1 MAMKQSRHNR
11 PAHRLAMVVAVPLT
25 LRVFMRP
32 HLEAMAS
39 RYSVT
44 VFCAGDASQII
55 EGLPKAVDFCS
66 IPIQR
71 KISLCSDARA
81 LWCLVVLFSRGNYD
95 LVHSITPKAGLLAMC
110 AAFFCRVSFRVH
122 IFTGQV
128 WVTKAGLSRCLLKT
142 IDRLIAAMATHVLAD
157 SHSQRQFLVDE
168 GVVPAEKIRVLA
180 DGSICGVDQQR
191 FRPNEKARF
200 PLRRELGLPESS
212 VVALFLGR
220 LTRDKGVLD
229 LAKAFVKIADDH
241 QNLYLI
247 IVGPDEEGLR
257 PALQE
262 IMSPCLDRIRFVDMT
277 SSPEDYMASSDIFCL
292 PSYREG
298 FGSVI
303 IEAAASGVPSV
314 ASNIY
319 GLSDAVENGQTG
331 ILHRP
336 GDITEI
342 GDAIALLST
351 DAQMRA
357 EMGARARKRAAE
369 QFSSERVVSAQ
380 MDFYDEL
387 LHALGEKG

>member
-1 MAMKQSRHNR
+1 MNQSRHNR
-11 PAHRLAMVVAVPLT
+11 PAHRLAIVATVPFA

-32 HLEAMAS
+32 HLEAVAS
-39 RYSVT
+39 CYSVT
-44 VFCAGDASQII
+44 AFCAGDAGQIMD
-55 EGLPKAVDFCS
+55 GLPPAVGFCS
-66 IPIQR
+66 IPIRR
-71 KISLCSDARA
+71 KISLFSDAHA
-81 LWCLVVLFSRGNYD
+81 LWRLVALFFRGNYD

-110 AAFFCRVSFRVH
+110 AAYLCRVSFRVH
-122 IFTGQV
+122 VFTGQV
-128 WVTKAGLSRCLLKT
+128 WVTKVGLSRCLLKT

-191 FRPNEKARF
+191 FRPNERVRF
-200 PLRRELGLPESS
+200 ALRRELGLPQDS

-229 LAKAFVKIADDH
+229 LAKAFVNIADDH
-241 QNLYLI
+241 QDLYLI

-257 PALQE
+257 PVLQE
-262 IMSPCLDRIRFVDMT
+262 IMSLLLERVRFVDMT
-277 SSPEDYMASSDIFCL
+277 SSPEDYMAGSDIFCL

-303 IEAAASGVPSV
+303 IEAAASGVPAV

-336 GDITEI
+336 GDIAEI
-342 GDAIALLST
+342 GNAISLLST
-351 DAQMRA
+351 NVQMRV
-357 EMGARARKRAAE
+357 EMGARARKRAVE
-369 QFSSERVVSAQ
+369 KFSSERLVSAQ
-380 MDFYDEL
+380 MDFYGEL
-387 LHALGEKG
+387 LQPPGEKG

>member
-1 MAMKQSRHNR
+1 MVMKQSRHNR
-11 PAHRLAMVVAVPLT
+11 LAHRLAMVAAVPLT

-39 RYSVT
+39 RYSLT
-44 VFCAGDASQII
+44 AFCAGDAGQVT
-55 EGLPKAVDFCS
+55 EELPQGVEFCS

-71 KISLCSDARA
+71 KISLFYDCLT
-81 LWCLVVLFSRGNYD
+81 LWRLIVLFYRGRYV

-110 AAFFCRVSFRVH
+110 AAYLCNVTFRVH
-122 IFTGQV
+122 VFTGQY
-128 WVTKAGLSRCLLKT
+128 WVTQTGVARFLLKKL
-142 IDRLIAAMATHVLAD
+142 DRLIAAMATHVLTD

-168 GVVPAEKIRVLA
+168 GVVSAEKIRVLA
-180 DGSICGVDQQR
+180 DGSICGVDQHR

-200 PLRRELGLPESS
+200 ALRRELGLPECS

-241 QNLYLI
+241 QNLYLM

-262 IMSPCLDRIRFVDMT
+262 IMSPCLDCVRFVDMT
-277 SSPEDYMASSDIFCL
+277 SSPEDYMAGSDIFCL

-303 IEAAASGVPSV
+303 IEAAASGVPAV